1 MYKYQFPL
9 TLKQMRHIFYLLGLL
24 SKKYGK
30 TKEELKEELK
40 KEYCKLTKR
49 EIFSFS
55 PYEYNSLSWKEANIF
70 IEFLRL
76 KLYGGLNGGK
86 K

>member
-1 MYKYQFPL
+1 MNTYKFLL
-9 TLKQMRHIFYLLGLL
+9 TLKQLKHIFYLFGLL

-30 TKEELKEELK
+30 TKEEVKEELK
-40 KEYCKLTKR
+40 KEYCKITER
-49 EIFSFS
+49 ENFSFS
-55 PYEYNSLSWKEANIF
+55 PYEYNSLSWKEAKIF

-76 KLYGGLNGGK
+76 RLYGGINGGK